1 MSATATRQRR
11 QRPLGP
17 SDPRRSRDKRQG
29 LSPEAIRAALAAQ
42 DGRCGLGG
50 EPLGSLFVVDHDHKL
65 ARLHGHAPERGCPSC
80 FRGICCFAHN
90 TAAGAFNDDP
100 EALRRA
106 ADYLERKRR

>member
-29 LSPEAIRAALAAQ
+29 LSPEAIRAALLAQ
-42 DGRCGLGG
+42 GGRCAVGG
-50 EPLGSLFVVDHDHKL
+50 EVLGSLFVVDHDHAL

-80 FRGICCFAHN
+80 FRAVICFGHN
-90 TAAGAFNDDP
+90 SALGAFGDDP
-100 EALRRA
+100 AALRRA
-106 ADYLERKRR
+106 ADYLERRR